1 MTKLEMLY
9 QALQNMRDLG
19 IEIDNALLM
28 QTSKLEEKLIK
39 EEVLPSLTADI
50 APKLAKI
57 RRDLVLVVEYHPGHP
72 LSVALSRKAK
82 ISEIIDAKTLTP
94 KVNKPLSS
102 DIKPD
107 PLAPHAPVKHV
118 ENPTQG
124 LRVIFPDGTVV
135 WHATAIN
142 TFIAAL
148 RLIGLER
155 VSRVGIMHSGYNL
168 VSKNPRPVTPGRVW
182 QHEVDG
188 WYVFSNTNNKTKV
201 DDLERISRY
210 YKLGLKI
217 TCCKPA
223 K

>member
-1 MTKLEMLY
+1 MLY
-9 QALQNMRDLG
+9 QTLQNMRDLG
-19 IEIDNALLM
+19 LEIDNDLLI

-57 RRDLVLVVEYHPGHP
+57 RRDLVLVVEYHPGFP

-94 KVNKPLSS
+94 KVNKPLLSQV
-102 DIKPD
+102 KPD
-107 PLAPHAPVKHV
+107 PIAQHDPVRHV

-135 WHATAIN
+135 WHTTAID

-148 RLIGLER
+148 RHIGRER
-155 VSRVGIMHSGYNL
+155 VSQVGIVHSGYNL
-168 VSKNPRPVTPGRVW
+168 VSKTPRPVAPGRVW

-188 WYVFSNTNNKTKV
+188 WYVYANFSNRAKV